1 MTSTHSTIQ
10 FRTSN
15 RLFAYS
21 ARISCAFLAAVVLIP
36 MSASSSSGAGTTAV
50 AAATNDPIAM
60 AAASALDLLRGG
72 TGNAGVRSPGTV
84 VDSLLGAPA
93 TPSAAPSIQSS
104 VFTSLPDSAPS
115 SPSTASSPSAPS
127 TPSTLP
133 PASPGTSPGMPGTT
147 ALTGNWVSLPQ
158 KSAAAPDGPS
168 QFANA
173 APVSLLP
180 TSADVTVP
188 VSIVPSSANAPTASP
203 NTSVPT
209 TKKASTKKTVTTVG
223 AVVVE
228 AAVPQAASGSAYDS
242 ARRTLAGLVAGR
254 LQKLSVDQVDLAW
267 ASAEPRRMMALYAAL
282 AQVGTN
288 YRYTGNEPGGF
299 DCSGLTSYAWAVAGV
314 KIPRTSTDQINAAIP
329 RSENQ
334 LLPGDLVWRPGH
346 IMMYLGVGDFAIDS
360 PQTGKQVRV
369 RQWGRTSRFG
379 SPI

>member
-1 MTSTHSTIQ
+1 M
-10 FRTSN
+10 
-15 RLFAYS
+15 
-21 ARISCAFLAAVVLIP
+21 
-36 MSASSSSGAGTTAV
+36 
-50 AAATNDPIAM
+50 
-60 AAASALDLLRGG
+60 
-72 TGNAGVRSPGTV
+72 
-84 VDSLLGAPA
+84 
-93 TPSAAPSIQSS
+93 
-104 VFTSLPDSAPS
+104 
-115 SPSTASSPSAPS
+115 
-127 TPSTLP
+127 
-133 PASPGTSPGMPGTT
+133 
-147 ALTGNWVSLPQ
+147 
-158 KSAAAPDGPS
+158 
-168 QFANA
+168 
-173 APVSLLP
+173 
-180 TSADVTVP
+180 
-188 VSIVPSSANAPTASP
+188 
-203 NTSVPT
+203 PT
-209 TKKASTKKTVTTVG
+209 TKKASTKKTVTTVA

-254 LQKLSVDQVDLAW
+254 LQKLTADQVDLAW

-314 KIPRTSTDQINAAIP
+314 KIPRTSTDQINAASP